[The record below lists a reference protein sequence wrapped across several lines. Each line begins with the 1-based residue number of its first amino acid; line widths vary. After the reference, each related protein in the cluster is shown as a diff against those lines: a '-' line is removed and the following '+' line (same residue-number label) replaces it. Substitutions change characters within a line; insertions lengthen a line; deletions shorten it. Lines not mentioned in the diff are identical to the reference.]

1 MSVVNRLF
9 AANAQWA
16 ADVAKHEPGFF
27 KESAKGQ
34 APHTLWIG
42 CADSRVPETVITGAR
57 PGDIFV
63 NRNVAN
69 QFNPED
75 TNVLAV
81 LRYAVDYLGVEHV
94 AIVGHTSCGGA
105 NASLAAALS
114 GAANQDG
121 PIATI
126 PSEPADSDLN
136 RWLEPLTRIA
146 TSLPL
151 SSLPKDEALQLV
163 VEANVKTQVEKLA
176 NSEVIRN
183 AWTQGTPKGQKV
195 WIHGWVYDL
204 STGLLRDL
212 NISRGPA

>member
-16 ADVAKHEPGFF
+16 SDVSKHEPGFF

-42 CADSRVPETVITGAR
+42 CADSRAPETVITGAR

-69 QFNPED
+69 QFNTD
-75 TNVLAV
+75 DLSLLAV
-81 LRYAVDYLGVEHV
+81 LKYAVDHLGVEHV
-94 AIVGHTSCGGA
+94 AIVGHSNCGGA
-105 NASLAAALS
+105 GACLAAALS
-114 GAANQDG
+114 GSANHDG
-121 PIATI
+121 PIVTI
-126 PSEPADSDLN
+126 SSEPVDSELN

-151 SSLPKDEALQLV
+151 ASVSEAEALQLV
-163 VEANVKTQVEKLA
+163 VEANVKAQVEKLA
-176 NSEVIRN
+176 STEVIRS
-183 AWTQGTPKGQKV
+183 AWTKGTPKGQKV
-195 WIHGWVYDL
+195 QIHGWVYDL
-204 STGLLRDL
+204 STGLLKDL